1 MRRAVLRDEYGHQLE
16 QIGLH
21 NPPPPKTQPRQMGL
35 IDDVIRGKGDYK
47 TPPAVVE
54 RLRAE
59 VARTA
64 GSAELRKRYQDL
76 GIDLVAS
83 NSTEE
88 FAAFLKKHVEEF
100 TRLARDAGLTAP

>member
-1 MRRAVLRDEYGHQLE
+1 MPDVPTIDEA
-16 QIGLH
+16 GLPGFEDSTF
-21 NPPPPKTQPRQMGL
+21 NGL
-35 IDDVIRGKGDYK
+35 LAPAG

>member
-1 MRRAVLRDEYGHQLE
+1 MNAPGASAARGIGFTSQRTRD
-16 QIGLH
+16 
-21 NPPPPKTQPRQMGL
+21 RM
-35 IDDVIRGKGDYK
+35 
-47 TPPAVVE
+47 VE